1 VSKSLR
7 LRLAS
12 STEVGKQSRSS
23 SGLSSRFSSGLGSRL
38 SSKSGS
44 RFSSQSGLRFSS
56 QSNSQS
62 ISRPS
67 SFARLISH
75 SIFRSFCDQEGS
87 AVIEFVV
94 LALPLLLPLTVY
106 LNEVHQNS
114 IINSDLH
121 NLARQS
127 ARAFITSND
136 ESLESPRMQTILN
149 LFESKI
155 LAPAGISEVPTLNIE
170 CSTYPCLTPNTEVKV
185 TASIT
190 HTHKNFSGIFRFIS
204 APSVQFS
211 ASDTQIVD
219 AWR

>member
-1 VSKSLR
+1 MIQEKKCNSITRSPRGWKSTPSTRPPRGWKSTPSTR
-7 LRLAS
+7 LPRGWKSTPSTRLPHERKS
-12 STEVGKQSRSS
+12 NPLT
-23 SGLSSRFSSGLGSRL
+23 RFIR
-38 SSKSGS
+38 
-44 RFSSQSGLRFSS
+44 
-56 QSNSQS
+56 
-62 ISRPS
+62 
-67 SFARLISH
+67 
-75 SIFRSFCDQEGS
+75 DQEGS

-121 NLARQS
+121 TLARQS
-127 ARAFITSND
+127 ARAFITSGD
-136 ESLESPRMQTILN
+136 ESFEAARMQTLLT

-155 LAPAGISEVPTLNIE
+155 LKPAGISETPVLDIE
-170 CSTYPCLTPNTEVKV
+170 CSATPCLTPDSQVKV
-185 TASIT
+185 TAALT
-190 HTHKNFSGIFRFIS
+190 HLHKNFSGIFRFIS

>member
-1 VSKSLR
+1 MSKRLR
-7 LRLAS
+7 SRLAS
-12 STEVGKQSRSS
+12 RTEVRKQSRSS
-23 SGLSSRFSSGLGSRL
+23 SGLSSGL
-38 SSKSGS
+38 SSKFSS
-44 RFSSQSGLRFSS
+44 KFSSQFSS

-67 SFARLISH
+67 SSARSISH

-155 LAPAGISEVPTLNIE
+155 LAPSGISEVPTLNIE
-170 CSTYPCLTPNTEVKV
+170 CSAYPCLTPNAEVKV

-190 HTHKNFSGIFRFIS
+190 HLHKNFSGIFRFIS

>member
-1 VSKSLR
+1 MSKRLR
-7 LRLAS
+7 SRLAS
-12 STEVGKQSRSS
+12 STEVRKQSRSS
-23 SGLSSRFSSGLGSRL
+23 SGLSSGFSS
-38 SSKSGS
+38 K
-44 RFSSQSGLRFSS
+44 FS
-56 QSNSQS
+56 SQS

-67 SFARLISH
+67 SSARSISH

-170 CSTYPCLTPNTEVKV
+170 CSAYPCLTPNAEVKV

-190 HTHKNFSGIFRFIS
+190 HLHKNFSGIFRFIS

>member
-1 VSKSLR
+1 MRRCWHSLLLF
-7 LRLAS
+7 LR
-12 STEVGKQSRSS
+12 
-23 SGLSSRFSSGLGSRL
+23 
-38 SSKSGS
+38 
-44 RFSSQSGLRFSS
+44 
-56 QSNSQS
+56 
-62 ISRPS
+62 
-67 SFARLISH
+67 
-75 SIFRSFCDQEGS
+75 DQEGS

-127 ARAFITSND
+127 ARAFITSSDDNY
-136 ESLESPRMQTILN
+136 EQARMQTVLT
-149 LFESKI
+149 LFENKI
-155 LAPAGISEVPTLNIE
+155 FRPAGIPENPTLKIE
-170 CSTYPCLTPNTEVKV
+170 CSATPCLTPDSQIKV

-190 HTHKNFSGIFRFIS
+190 HIHENFSGIFRFIS